1 MSPYESITVES
12 YPRTPRQTECVGDN
26 SDGLDNI
33 EYKDDGMAQT
43 EMTPTEIVQ
52 QDILWSWQEN
62 TMDLYDRYNFIVDSM
77 TTFNKE
83 LFEATQYV
91 KDLKVPYSWECA
103 RLTFAKTFNDLSAEF
118 LNIDIQI
125 ATFPNELECH
135 MKLAIQRA
143 DKSVSEKSI
152 EFLENLLA
160 YYADR
165 VSWMEDELKRLK
177 KNGMQ
182 CVVAS
187 QQITTVCGD
196 FEF

>member
-1 MSPYESITVES
+1 MSPYESITVEA
-12 YPRTPRQTECVGDN
+12 YPRTPRHTESVGDN
-26 SDGLDNI
+26 CDGLESVECN
-33 EYKDDGMAQT
+33 DDGMSQT
-43 EMTPTEIVQ
+43 QMTPTEIAR

-62 TMDLYDRYNFIVDSM
+62 TLDLYDRYNFIVDNM
-77 TTFNKE
+77 TTINKE
-83 LFEATQYV
+83 IHETKQYA
-91 KDLKVPYSWECA
+91 KELKVPYNWECT
-103 RLTFAKTFNDLSAEF
+103 RLTFLKTFDELSAEF
-118 LNIDIQI
+118 LNIDIQV
-125 ATFPNELECH
+125 ASFPNELEFH

-143 DKSVSEKSI
+143 DKSMSEKSI

-187 QQITTVCGD
+187 QQIYTACGD
-196 FEF
+196 IEF